1 MFRCKTGYRAKV
13 CYLVEINFMFQ
24 LPLYGGLVAH
34 EMNLLMSR
42 ALLASRRLGTP
53 SVRHVGSLGPLAAA
67 FNSKQS
73 VQFKFN
79 WLQSRS
85 QTGLFGIPELKD
97 SHGWAVLQ
105 ERCFRN
111 CESLVEEV
119 TSDGR

>member
-1 MFRCKTGYRAKV
+1 M
-13 CYLVEINFMFQ
+13 YL
-24 LPLYGGLVAH
+24 LLSRGL
-34 EMNLLMSR
+34 LTS
-42 ALLASRRLGTP
+42 RLGP
-53 SVRHVGSLGPLAAA
+53 VGVRHVGSVGPLAAA
-67 FNSKQS
+67 FNCKQS

-85 QTGLFGIPELKD
+85 QTGLFGIPELRD
-97 SHGWAVLQ
+97 SQGWAVLQ